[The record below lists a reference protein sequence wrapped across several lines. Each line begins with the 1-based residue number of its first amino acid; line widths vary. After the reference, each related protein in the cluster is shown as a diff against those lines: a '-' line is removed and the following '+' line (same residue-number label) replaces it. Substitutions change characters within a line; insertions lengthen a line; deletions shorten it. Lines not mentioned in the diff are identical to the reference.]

1 MAINLGTVKPGSTI
15 FIPFNTFDSNDPSA
29 SVAIAAFVVGDI
41 EVYKDGV
48 ATTRAST
55 NGYTLLDTDGIDFD
69 SHVGIGGISISLADN
84 STAGFYAAGS
94 KYFVMIGP
102 VTVDAAVVNFIAATF
117 DIGYSDAILNTT
129 IASLT
134 SATQFILTDGP
145 AEADVFIG
153 SRVILHDVASK
164 VQVAFGIVSDY
175 IVTTKEVFL
184 VATPVGFTPVATDN
198 ISLFMPNDVHSVRGT
213 VQTAGDLAALIVTA
227 DAVVDAIKLETDKL
241 TLGDAGAGSAGSII
255 EEIENRPTT
264 AMRGTDNVVLSGPT
278 KAEMDTAHGLLAT
291 EAKQDI
297 IDTNVD
303 DIKSATI
310 MASGVVEAS
319 GSNSSTQVQTDL
331 SEATNDHYDVMTI
344 AFISGAEAGQSR
356 LITGYVGS
364 TGVVSWNAP
373 LTGTPANGVSFVILA
388 AGTTADAVWDE
399 ILTGAS
405 HNISTS
411 AGRRLRQLEQ
421 SFVQAS
427 GVIATV
433 TNGHTFTL
441 DAGAVATADYYP
453 HSRLTI
459 TEGTGAGQ
467 SRLIINYTAGRVVT
481 VESDFTINPDTASL
495 YEIEAADANVPS
507 SAEHMVLGYVVTATN
522 TTTITLDSFAVA
534 TENYYRGLMIFFHD
548 GTGAGQ
554 SALITGY
561 TSGRVVTM
569 SPALTTAVAAGTTYR
584 ISAVPSI
591 LEAVDQGWDE
601 AKSGHVVSGSFGEEV
616 QAHALE
622 TTVAALNDVS
632 TAEVNLEVLD
642 VMNVDTFA
650 EPPQGSPAATASIFS
665 KINHLYKTFRNKKE
679 QTSTEFRVF
688 NDLGTVVDAKAAV
701 SDVAGVTTKDEM
713 VGGP

>member
-69 SHVGIGGISISLADN
+69 SHVGIGGISINLADN

-134 SATQFILTDGP
+134 SATQFTLTDGP

-198 ISLFMPNDVHSVRGT
+198 ISLFMPNDVHTVRGT

-241 TLGDAGAGSAGSII
+241 TLGDAGAGSSGSII

-264 AMRGTDNVVLSGPT
+264 AMRGTD
-278 KAEMDTAHGLLAT
+278 
-291 EAKQDI
+291 
-297 IDTNVD
+297 
-303 DIKSATI
+303 
-310 MASGVVEAS
+310 
-319 GSNSSTQVQTDL
+319 
-331 SEATNDHYDVMTI
+331 
-344 AFISGAEAGQSR
+344 GA
-356 LITGYVGS
+356 
-364 TGVVSWNAP
+364 
-373 LTGTPANGVSFVILA
+373 
-388 AGTTADAVWDE
+388 
-399 ILTGAS
+399 
-405 HNISTS
+405 
-411 AGRRLRQLEQ
+411 
-421 SFVQAS
+421 
-427 GVIATV
+427 
-433 TNGHTFTL
+433 
-441 DAGAVATADYYP
+441 
-453 HSRLTI
+453 
-459 TEGTGAGQ
+459 
-467 SRLIINYTAGRVVT
+467 
-481 VESDFTINPDTASL
+481 
-495 YEIEAADANVPS
+495 
-507 SAEHMVLGYVVTATN
+507 N
-522 TTTITLDSFAVA
+522 TTTPPTVGAIA
-534 TENYYRGLMIFFHD
+534 D
-548 GTGAGQ
+548 G
-554 SALITGY
+554 
-561 TSGRVVTM
+561 V
-569 SPALTTAVAAGTTYR
+569 
-584 ISAVPSI
+584 
-591 LEAVDQGWDE
+591 WDE
-601 AKSGHVVSGSFGEEV
+601 AKSGHTASGSFGEEV

-650 EPPQGSPAATASIFS
+650 EPPQGAPGATISIFA
-665 KINHLYKTFRNKKE
+665 KINHMYKSWRNKKE

-688 NDLGTVVDAKAAV
+688 NDLGTVVDSKATV
-701 SDVAGVTTKDEM
+701 SDVAGLTTKEEM